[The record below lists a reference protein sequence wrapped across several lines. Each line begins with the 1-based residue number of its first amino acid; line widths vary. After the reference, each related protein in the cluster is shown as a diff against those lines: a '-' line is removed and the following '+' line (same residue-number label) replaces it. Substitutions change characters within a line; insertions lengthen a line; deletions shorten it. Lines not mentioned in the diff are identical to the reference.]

1 MKTKERQYAIGPNG
15 KVPINDSLPHPD
27 AASRNPAGMTGPSG
41 PQKPQEGFVGPK
53 PTLATIARDKGVM
66 AKKLATVAT
75 EKRKKADELGLIAKQ
90 KRQIANDLAAKV
102 PKPRN
107 VGGIT
112 GIGGKSVN
120 SVYNTY

>member
-1 MKTKERQYAIGPNG
+1 MAKMAKIDYN
-15 KVPINDSLPHPD
+15 SLPHPD
-27 AASRNPAGMTGPSG
+27 APSRNPAGMTGPSG
-41 PQKPQEGFVGPK
+41 PKKPQADFVGGEK
-53 PTLATIARDKGVM
+53 PTLATIASNKALM

>member
-1 MKTKERQYAIGPNG
+1 MAKIILGGYNG
-15 KVPINDSLPHPD
+15 WDD
-27 AASRNPAGMTGPSG
+27 ASRNPMG
-41 PQKPQEGFVGPK
+41 EK

-90 KRQIANDLAAKV
+90 KRQIANDLAGKL
-102 PKPRN
+102 PKPTKKLPEKIPGGGISGPQRSDGPLLN
-107 VGGIT
+107 LMRSSGGIT

-120 SVYNTY
+120 PTYNTYP